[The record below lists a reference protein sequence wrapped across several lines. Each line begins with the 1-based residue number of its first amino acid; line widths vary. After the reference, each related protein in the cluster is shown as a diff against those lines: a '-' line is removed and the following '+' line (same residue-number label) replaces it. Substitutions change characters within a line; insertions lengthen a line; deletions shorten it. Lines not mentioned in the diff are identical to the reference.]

1 MTPTKKSM
9 RFMEAPFISQRIL
22 TRKIDASS
30 IVLSRMTAHLV
41 DDRQTGRY
49 SGPEVLFEEVCC
61 Y

>member
-1 MTPTKKSM
+1 M